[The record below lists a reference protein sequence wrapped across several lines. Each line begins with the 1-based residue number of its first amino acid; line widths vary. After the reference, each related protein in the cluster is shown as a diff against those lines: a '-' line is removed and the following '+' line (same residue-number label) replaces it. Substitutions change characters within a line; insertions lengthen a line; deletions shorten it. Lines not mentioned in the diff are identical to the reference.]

1 MGFAGELPVI
11 ALWVPSLVFL
21 GIYLSIIGITYLVSW
36 SFTRG
41 QGTSVNKLQR
51 FFVSTVDEIVQ
62 HLVSAGGGGK
72 ANGAVVADIRE
83 MLESHYT
90 SVRAI
95 FWIGFPA
102 AICAVI
108 SPLILQSRKMSS
120 QLIFLTDDL
129 PLINEAVACFLVP
142 VAMDVK
148 VILVSLMFIS
158 LYIYKIYRATSE

>member
-21 GIYLSIIGITYLVSW
+21 GIYMSFIGITYLVGW
-36 SFTRG
+36 SFASAGG
-41 QGTSVNKLQR
+41 QGSSANKLQR

-62 HLVSAGGGGK
+62 HLVSEGGDGE

-83 MLESHYT
+83 TLESHYT

-95 FWIGFPA
+95 FWIGFPT

-129 PLINEAVACFLVP
+129 PGINEAVACFLVP
-142 VAMDVK
+142 AGMVYA
-148 VILVSLMFIS
+148 IFFGFT
-158 LYIYKIYRATSE
+158 YQHGEFAQTHT